1 MHQHESSSSQTDPI
15 GPINPSQLLPSH
27 EWVDIVRYTSADD
40 LKSLRLVGSKDTR
53 CPSLTSRLSLRVDKA
68 PFFLTSTNNSHTADQ
83 IRRWLTNRSTLV
95 INDVHSKICPSRISY
110 LVRKGF
116 LDSVSD
122 LIVMDCH
129 LHLDIISILSH
140 LPNLKRLKLVDR
152 GDQEVL
158 DDLESIITHV
168 GRLTKSLEHLDIEFD
183 CVVSGSRLSIIKE
196 MSNLKYLRLRGFD
209 LSEGIQYMSE
219 LTSLESLHLCHG
231 NFFSSPGNDV
241 NETDLLHLMN
251 MTSNIQQVHLEGF
264 DSLSK
269 NGLKV
274 FHKQPNCLRRLVL
287 KHCQDLSEDSLR
299 CIGRMSHLESLH
311 IVNSACDDVPIMR
324 NDDLEHLNSLVGL
337 KSLSLFYLLE
347 DVTHLRALWGLES
360 LEVLNIALEEDLDE
374 EDIAEICLTV
384 LSSFVAL
391 KRLRIFS
398 EDGMSYSYKL
408 GGLEIEHGHFHFGDQ
423 VFLD

>member
-1 MHQHESSSSQTDPI
+1 M
-15 GPINPSQLLPSH
+15 
-27 EWVDIVRYTSADD
+27 
-40 LKSLRLVGSKDTR
+40 
-53 CPSLTSRLSLRVDKA
+53 
-68 PFFLTSTNNSHTADQ
+68 
-83 IRRWLTNRSTLV
+83 
-95 INDVHSKICPSRISY
+95 
-110 LVRKGF
+110 
-116 LDSVSD
+116 
-122 LIVMDCH
+122 
-129 LHLDIISILSH
+129 
-140 LPNLKRLKLVDR
+140 DR

-158 DDLESIITHV
+158 DDLESIMTHV
-168 GRLTKSLEHLDIEFD
+168 GRLKLEHLDIEFD
-183 CVVSGSRLSIIKE
+183 CVVSGSRLSIIQE
-196 MSNLKYLRLRGFD
+196 MRNLKCLRLRGFD
-209 LSEGIQYMSE
+209 LSEGIRYMAG
-219 LTSLESLHLCHG
+219 LTQLESLHLCHG

-311 IVNSACDDVPIMR
+311 MINSECDDSPIFR

-398 EDGMSYSYKL
+398 EDGMAYSYKL
-408 GGLEIEHGHFHFGDQ
+408 GGLEIEHGNFHFGDQ